1 MPDADGADPSGRPVR
16 GAATRAVDEALI
28 TVTTNPETMVPEA
41 APTESVLS
49 DAVTFDAVVSVAL
62 VRLPARPVISRPAAA
77 IAVDAAVGISVALV
91 GPAVRAVR
99 GLGGQVGGLAAD
111 PLRLGVALL
120 AHPPLVPVAWAP
132 GTLVGRFADL
142 GRESRRT
149 ATAQVTKI
157 ARSTA
162 DLVVPLITEQV
173 VSRLDL
179 TDIVLDRVELRRIVG
194 AVLDQLDLTEVVLH
208 RVDLGAIVQE
218 ALDHLDLTTIV
229 LDRVEFSRVISAA
242 LASVDLTEIV
252 TTQVDLAGI
261 ADQVI
266 DEVDL
271 PGIIRE
277 SSSGVASDVIQGA
290 RMGAINADQTVS
302 RLVDRLLLRRRVRRT
317 RAPAEMPAETP
328 ADAAGNVHKARTGVQ
343 P

>member
-1 MPDADGADPSGRPVR
+1 MPDADGGDPAVPDAVAVDAVISVELVLQSTRPV
-16 GAATRAVDEALI
+16 V
-28 TVTTNPETMVPEA
+28 
-41 APTESVLS
+41 
-49 DAVTFDAVVSVAL
+49 
-62 VRLPARPVISRPAAA
+62 SRPAPVVAL
-77 IAVDAAVGISVALV
+77 DAAVGVSLAVV
-91 GPAVRAVR
+91 GPVVRAVR
-99 GLGGQVGGLAAD
+99 GLGGQVIGLAAE
-111 PLRLGVALL
+111 PMRAGAALL

-132 GTLVGRFADL
+132 GTLVDRFADV

-149 ATAQVTKI
+149 AAAQVSKI

-162 DLVVPLITEQV
+162 DLVVPLIADQV
-173 VSRLDL
+173 MGRLDL
-179 TDIVLDRVELRRIVG
+179 TDIVLNRVELRRIVG
-194 AVLDQLDLTEVVLH
+194 AVLDQMDLTQVVLQ

-218 ALDHLDLTTIV
+218 ALDHLDLTATV
-229 LDRVEFSRVISAA
+229 LDRVELGRVIAAA

-277 SSSGVASDVIQGA
+277 SSTGVASDVIQGA

-317 RAPAEMPAETP
+317 RAPREEV
-328 ADAAGNVHKARTGVQ
+328 DS
-343 P
+343 